1 MAAEGAH
8 QDVLRQDEVVAM
20 KGGKGSPHGSG
31 WRTPGRG
38 LLSGRAERQSNE
50 AGDTGNGIPRSPKS
64 RPTCSSNGSL
74 TRSLVRELAPTTV
87 LLLPLPVPY
96 FDHNATAPLHPA
108 ARAAWL
114 EAADRFWA
122 NPSSLYGQA
131 TAARDLLADSRERL
145 ADLLGCNDPDRIVF
159 TSGATAANNLL
170 ARYLGRA
177 ARSDALALVSPL
189 EHPAVD
195 VSIRAAF
202 PGRVVETAVDGE
214 GRVDP
219 EELSRVIDAHGE
231 ARVASVSIMS
241 ASNESGVLQPWQ
253 AIASLCRDRHIP
265 FHTDAVQWL
274 GKLPA
279 SGLAACDWVTGSGH
293 KFGGPRGVGFLVVPA
308 HARFRGDLGGPQ
320 EQGQHAG
327 TENLPGIAGMVA
339 ALEAGERSLVDIA
352 IRGAAL
358 RDAAIDLLRE
368 RLPVGRV
375 VSGNAERLWNTLAI
389 LVPGADSRKLV
400 AALDRAG
407 IEASTGSACSS
418 GAASAARVVAAIAP
432 ILGLAPGTPAGMVR
446 FSAGPDTTA
455 ADWQAAIHALA
466 EAVSVSAGPAR
477 PPRVD
482 LR

>member
-1 MAAEGAH
+1 
-8 QDVLRQDEVVAM
+8 VLFSA
-20 KGGKGSPHGSG
+20 
-31 WRTPGRG
+31 
-38 LLSGRAERQSNE
+38 LSSTIGF
-50 AGDTGNGIPRSPKS
+50 
-64 RPTCSSNGSL
+64 
-74 TRSLVRELAPTTV
+74 
-87 LLLPLPVPY
+87 PVPY

-122 NPSSLYGQA
+122 NPSSLYGEA
-131 TAARDLLADSRERL
+131 TVARDLFADCRERL
-145 ADLLGCNDPDRIVF
+145 ADLLGCNDPGRIVF
-159 TSGATAANNLL
+159 TSGATAANNLF
-170 ARYLGRA
+170 ARHLSTSA
-177 ARSDALALVSPL
+177 PSDAVALLSPL

-202 PGRVVETAVDGE
+202 PGRVSEVD
-214 GRVDP
+214 VDADGVVTP
-219 EELSRVIDAHGE
+219 ESLVHALDAHGGR
-231 ARVASVSIMS
+231 AITAVSVMA
-241 ASNESGVLQPWQ
+241 ASNESGVIQPWPEL
-253 AIASLCRDRHIP
+253 ASLCRDRHIP

-293 KFGGPRGVGFLVVPA
+293 KFGSPRGVGFLVVPA

-339 ALEAGERSLVDIA
+339 ALEARERDLPTIA
-352 IRGAAL
+352 KQGAAH
-358 RDAAIDLLRE
+358 RDAAIQLLRE
-368 RLPVGRV
+368 RLPAGII

-389 LVPGADSRKLV
+389 LIPGADSRKLV

-432 ILGLAPGTPAGMVR
+432 TLGLAPGAPAGMVR

-455 ADWQAAIHALA
+455 ADWQAAMHALA
-466 EAVSVSAGPAR
+466 EAVIANVGPSR

>member
-1 MAAEGAH
+1 MS
-8 QDVLRQDEVVAM
+8 Q
-20 KGGKGSPHGSG
+20 
-31 WRTPGRG
+31 
-38 LLSGRAERQSNE
+38 
-50 AGDTGNGIPRSPKS
+50 AGIVS
-64 RPTCSSNGSL
+64 
-74 TRSLVRELAPTTV
+74 SLVSRV
-87 LLLPLPVPY
+87 RGRDVPY

-122 NPSSLYGQA
+122 NPSSLFRMA
-131 TAARDLLADSRERL
+131 TAARDLLADCRERL
-145 ADLLGCNDPDRIVF
+145 ADLLGCNDPGRIVF
-159 TSGATAANNLL
+159 TSGATATNNLL
-170 ARYLGRA
+170 ARHLSTSA
-177 ARSDALALVSPL
+177 PPDAVALLSPL

-202 PGRVVETAVDGE
+202 PGRVHETGVDAE
-214 GRVDP
+214 GIVAP
-219 EELSRVIDAHGE
+219 EELSRVLDT
-231 ARVASVSIMS
+231 ARHRPIACVSIMA

-253 AIASLCRDRHIP
+253 DLASLCRDRHIP
-265 FHTDAVQWL
+265 FHTDAAQWL

-279 SGLAACDWVTGSGH
+279 AGLAACDWVTGSGH

-327 TENLPGIAGMVA
+327 TENFPGIAGMVA
-339 ALEAGERSLVDIA
+339 ALEARERDLPTIA
-352 IRGAAL
+352 KQGAAH
-358 RDAAIDLLRE
+358 RDAAIQLLRE
-368 RLPVGRV
+368 LLPAGKV
-375 VSGNAERLWNTLAI
+375 VSGNADRLWNTLAI
-389 LVPGADSRKLV
+389 LIPGADSRKLV

-432 ILGLAPGTPAGMVR
+432 SLGLAPGAPAGMVR

-455 ADWQAAIHALA
+455 ADWQAAMHALA
-466 EAVSVSAGPAR
+466 EAVIMSAGPAR